1 MDFFC
6 GPQESKCDKHESA
19 AEASG
24 GEAEADAQERAVR
37 KPFQCCRTGC
47 ERAHCSTYIMLQRR
61 HFFLS
66 LLASTEPMATLRH
79 RATCES
85 DVAAAC
91 ANALTSWSDFVR
103 QSVTPSSPSSGYEM
117 IDETELSLSA
127 GGVSARERPY
137 AARQGRTQLHKALTN
152 LSSCFMS
159 PFWLKVGKTFSSEF

>member
-6 GPQESKCDKHESA
+6 GPQESKCVKHESA

-24 GEAEADAQERAVR
+24 GEAEGDAQEMAVR

-47 ERAHCSTYIMLQRR
+47 ERAHCSTYIMLQQR

-66 LLASTEPMATLRH
+66 LSASTEPMATLRH
-79 RATCES
+79 GATCEA

-103 QSVTPSSPSSGYEM
+103 QSVTPSSPSSGYRGRKM
-117 IDETELSLSA
+117 ASQACHTLVTPLSH
-127 GGVSARERPY
+127 ARGLGAPHPAN
-137 AARQGRTQLHKALTN
+137 AASPPDALGRQ
-152 LSSCFMS
+152 
-159 PFWLKVGKTFSSEF
+159 